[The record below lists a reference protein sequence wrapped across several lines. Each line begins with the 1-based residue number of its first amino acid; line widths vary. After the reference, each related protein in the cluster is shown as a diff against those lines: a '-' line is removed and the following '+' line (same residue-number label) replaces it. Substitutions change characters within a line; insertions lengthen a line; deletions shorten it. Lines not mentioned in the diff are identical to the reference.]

1 MRRIGSALL
10 ICTTAVR
17 VLLAANERDLSLIL
31 NALDLLLA
39 EHLDQIASAGDATLV
54 GIVLQLSM
62 RMHVLLQIVPCRG
75 GITSLAAR
83 D

>member
-54 GIVLQLSM
+54 GIVLQLPV

-75 GITSLAAR
+75 GIASLAAR